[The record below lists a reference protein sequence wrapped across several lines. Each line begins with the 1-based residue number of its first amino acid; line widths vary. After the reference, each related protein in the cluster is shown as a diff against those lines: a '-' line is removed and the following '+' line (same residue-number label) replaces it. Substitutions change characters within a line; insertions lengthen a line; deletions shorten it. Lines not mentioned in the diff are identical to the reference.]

1 MAGLPP
7 DDLPAESAFRSL
19 GRLFASPFCGP
30 ADLVEEC
37 ADEDDGV
44 VEDEGAFYHVAGW
57 EHSNPGLTPE
67 VPSFRFPAFECR
79 AQNVATAH
87 CHGRWRWN
95 CDAPWRFPTRS
106 QAQLSPAYKHCGLCR
121 RLTSRASRSA
131 LTNDRGSPTPCTPT
145 RTFATHSR
153 RQHHRCIALILTAPC
168 LPLARTCTAR
178 SHTFSTPYPTLPQP
192 RSRCPLTRSGSCTAY
207 RPRHERRRAHRVAPA
222 FHCEHSAPS
231 FAMPTHSNET
241 HPPYT
246 LACAIPL
253 NRAP

>member
-1 MAGLPP
+1 M
-7 DDLPAESAFRSL
+7 
-19 GRLFASPFCGP
+19 
-30 ADLVEEC
+30 EEC

-131 LTNDRGSPTPCTPT
+131 LTNDRGSPTPCTPLL
-145 RTFATHSR
+145 RAANQHLWRPSSVHTHTYVCNPFETPTPSLYSSYP
-153 RQHHRCIALILTAPC
+153 HRAVSPSGPHMHGQITHIFHTVPNPPSTEVP
-168 LPLARTCTAR
+168 LPT
-178 SHTFSTPYPTLPQP
+178 HTLRLLHRVSTP
-192 RSRCPLTRSGSCTAY
+192 A
-207 RPRHERRRAHRVAPA
+207 
-222 FHCEHSAPS
+222 
-231 FAMPTHSNET
+231 
-241 HPPYT
+241 
-246 LACAIPL
+246 
-253 NRAP
+253 